1 MRFETDLYSPRLRS
15 LNSSLVERSLIGSN
29 PSFQVIHSAPS
40 SFSCEFDTS
49 PLSWFKDFRDF
60 LLVPLKERLN
70 FSFCHTFLNL
80 DGMDGLLGVDKEF
93 IEF

>member
-70 FSFCHTFLNL
+70 FSLCHTFLNL
-80 DGMDGLLGVDKEF
+80 DGLDVLLGVDKEF